1 MSQTPDV
8 ATGSISTA
16 EPSAD
21 RHDHTG
27 HPPARLYQTLAWVGI
42 VAGVVF
48 TVAVIFFSGMLLGR
62 ASGGYH
68 GWHRGNQGGQM
79 GQGGSMGDC
88 PMMRPGGMG
97 PGGMGPGGMGPGGK
111 MGPDDMGPG
120 GMMKPDQAP
129 PPPKAS
135 ALPTP

>member
-1 MSQTPDV
+1 MSQTPGA
-8 ATGSISTA
+8 ATESSGTA
-16 EPSAD
+16 ESSPD
-21 RHDHTG
+21 RDDHTG
-27 HPPARLYQTLAWVGI
+27 HHPARLYQTLAWVGI

-68 GWHRGNQGGQM
+68 GWHSGNQGGQM

-88 PMMRPGGMG
+88 PMMRPGG
-97 PGGMGPGGMGPGGK
+97 K
-111 MGPDDMGPG
+111 MGPDDISPG

>member
-1 MSQTPDV
+1 MESS
-8 ATGSISTA
+8 GTA
-16 EPSAD
+16 ESSAD
-21 RHDHTG
+21 RRDPGQH
-27 HPPARLYQTLAWVGI
+27 PARLYQTLAWVGI

-62 ASGGYH
+62 ASGGDH

-79 GQGGSMGDC
+79 GQGGSTGDC

-97 PGGMGPGGMGPGGK
+97 PGGMGPGGMGPGGMGPGGK
-111 MGPDDMGPG
+111 MEPDDMGPG
-120 GMMKPDQAP
+120 GMMKPNQAP